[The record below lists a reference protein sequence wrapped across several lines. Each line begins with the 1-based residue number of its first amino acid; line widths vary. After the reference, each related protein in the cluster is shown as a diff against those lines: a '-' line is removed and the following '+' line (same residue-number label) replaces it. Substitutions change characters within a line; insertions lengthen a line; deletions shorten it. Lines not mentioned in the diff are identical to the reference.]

1 MKGRELPPPSGTN
14 TKPGTEHRQP
24 TLSSAHPASHH
35 NSPNSITQGT
45 FVFITLL
52 AESLSTALFTPIKAA
67 ICVPLNG
74 VLSSNAASFSFA
86 YPRAMSSVTVITGI
100 WGERKMQGALL
111 ASGVPAPPVA
121 QSLLCCVAIILP
133 SVSPSVQW
141 EEQSGWPPR
150 EFWLGSSKAGSNHTP
165 V

>member
-45 FVFITLL
+45 FVFTTLL

-86 YPRAMSSVTVITGI
+86 YPRAVSSVTVITGI
-100 WGERKMQGALL
+100 WGERKMQGALPL
-111 ASGVPAPPVA
+111 MKGGRGICW
-121 QSLLCCVAIILP
+121 QKLNNYHYRWEKKFNLDILKP
-133 SVSPSVQW
+133 LQVC
-141 EEQSGWPPR
+141 GR
-150 EFWLGSSKAGSNHTP
+150 L
-165 V
+165 